1 MTTSQRKKFPTS
13 ASYPFRRAL
22 DEAPPQQEEQPIC
35 RRVDF
40 LDTVSNSGI
49 HATAKR
55 ERARAAAATAD
66 ATRGNNRGGASTSA
80 DSSSSATRRT
90 TARRTTRTRRHVTFN
105 FD

>member
-1 MTTSQRKKFPTS
+1 MMTLAEKSFS
-13 ASYPFRRAL
+13 RRIPSDAL

-40 LDTVSNSGI
+40 LDTVSNSSI

-80 DSSSSATRRT
+80 DSSTATRRT
-90 TARRTTRTRRHVTFN
+90 TARRTTRTRRHVIFN